1 MSRKYLSIF
10 LLMVVMICCVSA
22 ASATDVDNITV
33 PDDTNIITD
42 DIVESVDD
50 VELDDSVSES
60 DDVETNDDVSESDD
74 VEITD
79 ANKIIGENNG
89 PLRITPVNPTN
100 YNTYFDVATGEYLGN
115 AVPPLIFSGN
125 FNNMLFK
132 NFIINQ
138 SSIIIDATGATFKN
152 VGFKFTA
159 GNITLIGG
167 TFTTTTTT
175 KVNHVIDISAG
186 DVEVT
191 GVTMNLNAPKNKE
204 FVAINVIGDTN
215 AKILNNVIT
224 YTCNYVNKDV
234 LNYVIRVKNS
244 PNALIAGN
252 NITAYL
258 PLKEVAYYTG
268 ETDMD
273 WDRVAVVGIENSN
286 GFNLSYNN
294 IDANVTCFDDSFPTL
309 DSVIVLDSE
318 DAYIGHN
325 NVTEIDNVTQP
336 GSANYLYAIDVY
348 RCNHLNIDDNIIKL
362 RSMGG
367 TYINGTNNGT
377 STAYGIQLTGGHN
390 VTIANNDIDTRNNGP
405 NAGIYSQNYGGPTN
419 LTIVNN
425 TIYVEGN
432 AGSHSWSLVT
442 GMELQDNFGYIAGNK
457 IKVYNKQGY
466 VAGSNAY
473 GISYSQW
480 GMANPVFNITNNCV
494 NLINGDY
501 AVYIQSSDLTTYVT
515 DNCLTSTNYVGDYAV
530 YPATNVYISG
540 NHNCTCTNCPVHP

>member
-1 MSRKYLSIF
+1 MKFNKKLF
-10 LLMVVMICCVSA
+10 GLLMFVMLVCCVSA

-33 PDDTNIITD
+33 PDDTNIIAD

-50 VELDDSVSES
+50 VEIDDVSGSDDVEADDSVSG
-60 DDVETNDDVSESDD
+60 SDD

-79 ANKIIGENNG
+79 EKVPSGGDRAYVTPSNYYKYFTTAGVLRSTTSLPLTFNG
-89 PLRITPVNPTN
+89 
-100 YNTYFDVATGEYLGN
+100 YFNSLPFDYFEINRATTIN
-115 AVPPLIFSGN
+115 AATAT
-125 FNNMLFK
+125 FNN
-132 NFIINQ
+132 I
-138 SSIIIDATGATFKN
+138 
-152 VGFKFTA
+152 GFKFTA
-159 GNITLIGG
+159 GNITINGG
-167 TFTTTTTT
+167 TFTTTTSTSINPIININVGDV
-175 KVNHVIDISAG
+175 KVN
-186 DVEVT
+186 
-191 GVTMNLNAPKNKE
+191 GVTMNLNAPQNNE
-204 FVAINVIGDTN
+204 FVAINVAGGTN
-215 AKILNNVIT
+215 AKIVNNVIT
-224 YTCNYVNKDV
+224 YNCTYKNAGYI
-234 LNYVIRVKNS
+234 NYVIRVKNS
-244 PNALIAGN
+244 PNTVISGN
-252 NITAYL
+252 TINAYL
-258 PLKEVAYYTG
+258 PLKDVAYYTG

-273 WDRVAVVGIENSN
+273 WDQVAVIGIENSN

-294 IDANVTCFDDSFPTL
+294 IKVNVTNVSGSYPTL

-348 RCNHLNIDDNIIKL
+348 RCNHLNIDDNTIKL

-367 TYINGTNNGT
+367 TYIVGTNNGT

-390 VTIANNDIDTRNNGP
+390 VTITNNDIDTRNNGP
-405 NAGIYSQNYGGPTN
+405 NAGIYSQNYGGETN

-425 TIYVEGN
+425 TIYAEGN

-466 VAGSNAY
+466 VSGSNAY
-473 GISYSQW
+473 GISFSQW

-501 AVYIQSSDLTTYVT
+501 AVYIQSSNPTTYVT
-515 DNCLTSTNYVGDYAV
+515 DNCLTSTNYSGDNAV
-530 YPATNVYISG
+530 YHTTYVSISG
-540 NHNCTCTNCPVHP
+540 NHGCTCTNCPVHP

>member
-1 MSRKYLSIF
+1 MRINSKLFILT
-10 LLMVVMICCVSA
+10 LLVVIIAFVSA
-22 ASATDVDNITV
+22 TSATDVDNITV

-50 VELDDSVSES
+50 VEIDDVSGS
-60 DDVETNDDVSESDD
+60 DDVETNDSVSESVDD

-89 PLRITPVNPTN
+89 PSRTPITPIN
-100 YNTYFDVATGEYLGN
+100 YNGFFDVSTGYYMGN
-115 AVPPLIFSGN
+115 AQSPLIFSGN

-167 TFTTTTTT
+167 TFTTTTLTT
-175 KVNHVIDISAG
+175 VDYVIDISAG

-191 GVTMNLNAPKNKE
+191 GVTMNLKAPKNKE
-204 FVAINVIGDTN
+204 FVAINVVNGDNT
-215 AKILNNVIT
+215 KILNNTIT
-224 YTCNYVNKDV
+224 YSCTYTNAGYI
-234 LNYVIRVKNS
+234 NYVIRVKNS
-244 PNALIAGN
+244 PYSLISGN
-252 NITAYL
+252 KITAYL
-258 PLKEVAYYTG
+258 PLKDVNYGSSGTPMDMDEVA
-268 ETDMD
+268 
-273 WDRVAVVGIENSN
+273 AVGIENSKE
-286 GFNLSYNN
+286 FNVSYND
-294 IDANVTCFDDSFPTL
+294 IKVDVSCIVGSYPTL
-309 DSVIVLDSE
+309 DSIIVLDSA

-336 GSANYLYAIDVY
+336 GSANYLYAVDVY
-348 RCNHLNIDDNIIKL
+348 RCNHLNVDNNTIKL

-367 TYINGTNNGT
+367 TIINGTNNGT

-390 VTIANNDIDTRNNGP
+390 VTIASNDIDTRNNGP

-419 LTIVNN
+419 LTILDN

-473 GISYSQW
+473 GISFSQW

-501 AVYIQSSDLTTYVT
+501 AVYIQSSDPTTYVT
-515 DNCLTSTNYVGDYAV
+515 DNCLTSTNYVGDNAV
-530 YPATNVYISG
+530 YHVTNVYISG